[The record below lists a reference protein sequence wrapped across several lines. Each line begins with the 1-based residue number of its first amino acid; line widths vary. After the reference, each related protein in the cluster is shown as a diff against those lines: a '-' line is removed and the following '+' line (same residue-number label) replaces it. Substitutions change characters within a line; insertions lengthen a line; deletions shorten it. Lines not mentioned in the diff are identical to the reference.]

1 MVAADDDRQS
11 HFAVF
16 AIDSRI
22 PLRIPLCLAIR
33 NSVGSATIKFAG
45 IEKNLIFSRAHAYH
59 QKICTLSAYIPI
71 RGLPGGCLGR
81 SRQDFMLTPL
91 PTRPREAFEHGDPAA
106 AEPRLQRAA
115 PTDAGEQYRRGSEKS
130 RITVVGS

>member
-45 IEKNLIFSRAHAYH
+45 IEKNLIFSRALAYR
-59 QKICTLSAYIPI
+59 QKTCTHSADI
-71 RGLPGGCLGR
+71 RSRSLPDGCLGR
-81 SRQDFMLTPL
+81 SCQEFMLTPL
-91 PTRPREAFEHGDPAA
+91 ATRPREAFEHRDPAA
-106 AEPRLQRAA
+106 TGP
-115 PTDAGEQYRRGSEKS
+115 
-130 RITVVGS
+130 